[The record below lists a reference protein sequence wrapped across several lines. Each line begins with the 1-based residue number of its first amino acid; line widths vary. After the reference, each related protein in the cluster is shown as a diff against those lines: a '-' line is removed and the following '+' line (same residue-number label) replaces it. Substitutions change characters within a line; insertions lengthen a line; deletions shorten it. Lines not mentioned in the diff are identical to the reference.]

1 MDNKFLELSELPSRE
16 SAPFVYD
23 IGSRVFKGALVGFTL
38 GLVFF
43 KGRRARKFMTYYGA
57 GFGLGMSYT

>member
-1 MDNKFLELSELPSRE
+1 MDGLDKIPLPNRE

-23 IGSRVFKGALVGFTL
+23 IGSRVFKGAIVGFAL

-43 KGRRARKFMTYYGA
+43 KGRRTRKFMTYYGA